1 MAPKA
6 SDEVE
11 NRFFGY
17 FLTARPKYEVR
28 MVKTVKFGGS
38 SLASAEQFR
47 KVKAII
53 ERDAARRY
61 VVVSAPG
68 KRFSGDEKITDLLY
82 RCQALAVSGRPFD
95 ADFSKIADRFTGIRD
110 GLGLDLCI
118 EAEIDEIRSR
128 IEAGTSPD
136 YAASRGEYLNGKLL
150 AAYLGV
156 PFLDATEFVRFRDDG
171 TFDDDATQRRS
182 EVLKTYDR
190 VVIPGFYG
198 RRRDGSIRT
207 FSRGGSDITGAI
219 VARGTES
226 DVYENWTDVSGFL
239 MTDPR
244 IVPEA
249 QTIETVT
256 YSELRELS
264 YMGAS
269 VLHEDSIFPVRR
281 ARIPIHVLNTNDPEA
296 KGTMIVPDS
305 MAGDKEHAR
314 PLTGIA
320 GRRGYTVITL
330 TKDNLHNELGFAYRL
345 MGILAR
351 NGISAERMPSG
362 IDTIS
367 LVIDDKRLSGKMDQL
382 YHDIMIE
389 CSPDTVEIASCIA
402 LIASVGIGMVRNPGV
417 AAKLF
422 TALSEAEVNARLIDQ
437 DSNEM
442 NIIVGVEQRD
452 FERAIRA
459 VYEAF
464 A

>member
-1 MAPKA
+1 
-6 SDEVE
+6 
-11 NRFFGY
+11 
-17 FLTARPKYEVR
+17 

-38 SLASAEQFR
+38 SLASAEQFK

-53 ERDAARRY
+53 EHDAARRY

-68 KRFSGDEKITDLLY
+68 KRFQGDDKITDLLY
-82 RCQALAVSGRPFD
+82 RCQALRALGAPFD
-95 ADFSKIADRFTGIRD
+95 AEYKKIAERFIGIRD

-118 EAEIDEIRSR
+118 EAELDEIRSR
-128 IEAGTSPD
+128 IEAGTTPD
-136 YAASRGEYLNGKLL
+136 YAASRGEYLNAKLMS
-150 AAYLGV
+150 AYLGFD
-156 PFLDATEFVRFRDDG
+156 FLDAAEFIRFRDDG
-171 TFDDDATQRRS
+171 TFDDDATSLRVNALAAHERS
-182 EVLKTYDR
+182 
-190 VVIPGFYG
+190 VIPGFYG
-198 RRRDGSIRT
+198 RQRSGAVRT

-219 VARGTES
+219 VAKLTSS

-244 IVPEA
+244 IVPDA
-249 QTIETVT
+249 KVIETVT

-264 YMGAS
+264 YMGAT
-269 VLHEDSIFPVRR
+269 VLHEDSIFPVRK
-281 ARIPIHVLNTNDPEA
+281 ARIPIHVLNTNEPEA
-296 KGTMIVPDS
+296 GGTMIVPDS
-305 MAGDKEHAR
+305 MATDKEHAR

-367 LVIDDKRLSGKMDQL
+367 LVIDDKRLTGRMDQL
-382 YHDIMIE
+382 YHDIMVE

-422 TALSEAEVNARLIDQ
+422 SALSDAEVNARLIDQ

-452 FERAIRA
+452 FERAVEAIYR
-459 VYEAF
+459 AF

>member
-1 MAPKA
+1 M
-6 SDEVE
+6 
-11 NRFFGY
+11 
-17 FLTARPKYEVR
+17 L
-28 MVKTVKFGGS
+28 KTVKFGGS
-38 SLASAEQFR
+38 SLASAEQFQ

-68 KRFSGDEKITDLLY
+68 KRFKGDDKITDLLY
-82 RCQALAVSGRPFD
+82 RCQSLCAKGLPFD
-95 ADFSKIADRFTGIRD
+95 AEYRKIAERFIGIRD
-110 GLGLDLCI
+110 GLGLNLCI
-118 EAEIDEIRSR
+118 EAELDEIRSR
-128 IEAGTSPD
+128 IEAGTTPD
-136 YAASRGEYLNGKLL
+136 FAASRGEYLNAKLL
-150 AAYLGV
+150 SAYLGF
-156 PFLDATEFVRFRDDG
+156 PFLDAAEFIRFRDDG
-171 TFDDDATQRRS
+171 TFDDDATAVRANALTAHERA
-182 EVLKTYDR
+182 
-190 VVIPGFYG
+190 VIPGFYG
-198 RRRDGSIRT
+198 RLRSGAIHT

-219 VARGTES
+219 AAKLSES

-244 IVPEA
+244 IVPGA
-249 QTIETVT
+249 KVIETVT

-264 YMGAS
+264 YMGAT
-269 VLHEDSIFPVRR
+269 VLHEDSIFPVRK

-305 MAGDKEHAR
+305 MTTDKEHTR
-314 PLTGIA
+314 PITGIA

-330 TKDNLHNELGFAYRL
+330 TKDNLHNDLGFSYRL

-367 LVIDDKRLSGKMDQL
+367 LVIDDKRLVGKMDQL
-382 YHDIMIE
+382 YHDIMTE
-389 CSPDTVEIASCIA
+389 CAPDTVEIASCIA

-422 TALSEAEVNARLIDQ
+422 SALAKAEVNARLIDQ

-452 FERAIRA
+452 FERAVEAIYR
-459 VYEAF
+459 AF

>member
-1 MAPKA
+1 M
-6 SDEVE
+6 
-11 NRFFGY
+11 
-17 FLTARPKYEVR
+17 L
-28 MVKTVKFGGS
+28 KTVKFGGS
-38 SLASAEQFR
+38 SLASAEQFQ

-68 KRFSGDEKITDLLY
+68 KRFKGDDKITDLLY
-82 RCQALAVSGRPFD
+82 RCQSLCAKGLPFD
-95 ADFSKIADRFTGIRD
+95 AEYRKIAERFIGIRD
-110 GLGLDLCI
+110 GLGLNLCI
-118 EAEIDEIRSR
+118 EAELDEIRSR
-128 IEAGTSPD
+128 IEAGTTPD
-136 YAASRGEYLNGKLL
+136 FAASRGEYLNAKLL
-150 AAYLGV
+150 SAYLGF
-156 PFLDATEFVRFRDDG
+156 PFLDAAEFIRFRDDG
-171 TFDDDATQRRS
+171 TFDDDATAVRANALTAHERA
-182 EVLKTYDR
+182 
-190 VVIPGFYG
+190 VIPGFYG
-198 RRRDGSIRT
+198 RLRSGAIHT

-219 VARGTES
+219 AAKLSES

-244 IVPEA
+244 IVPGA
-249 QTIETVT
+249 KVIETVT

-264 YMGAS
+264 YMGAT
-269 VLHEDSIFPVRR
+269 VLHEDSIFPVRK

-305 MAGDKEHAR
+305 MTTDKEHTR
-314 PLTGIA
+314 PITGIA

-330 TKDNLHNELGFAYRL
+330 TKDNLHNDLGFSYRL

-367 LVIDDKRLSGKMDQL
+367 LVIDDKRLVGKMDQL
-382 YHDIMIE
+382 YHDIMTE
-389 CSPDTVEIASCIA
+389 CAPDTVEIASCIA

-422 TALSEAEVNARLIDQ
+422 SALAKAEVNARLIDQ

-452 FERAIRA
+452 FERA
-459 VYEAF
+459 VEAIYKAF
-464 A
+464 S

>member
-1 MAPKA
+1 
-6 SDEVE
+6 
-11 NRFFGY
+11 
-17 FLTARPKYEVR
+17 

-47 KVKAII
+47 KVKTII

-68 KRFSGDEKITDLLY
+68 KRFPGDDKITDLLY
-82 RCQALAVSGRPFD
+82 RCQALRAQGLSFD
-95 ADFSKIADRFTGIRD
+95 AAFQKIAERFIGIRD
-110 GLGLDLCI
+110 GLGLNLCI
-118 EAEIDEIRSR
+118 EAELDEIRSR
-128 IEAGTSPD
+128 IEAGTTPD
-136 YAASRGEYLNGKLL
+136 FAASRGEYLNAKLL
-150 AAYLGV
+150 SAYLGF
-156 PFLDATEFVRFRDDG
+156 PFLDAGEFIRFRDDG
-171 TFDDDATQRRS
+171 TFDDDATTVRAGILTAHERA
-182 EVLKTYDR
+182 
-190 VVIPGFYG
+190 VIPGFYG
-198 RRRDGSIRT
+198 RQRSGAIHT

-219 VARGTES
+219 TARLSES

-244 IVPEA
+244 IVPDA
-249 QTIETVT
+249 KVIETVT

-269 VLHEDSIFPVRR
+269 VLHEDSIFPVRK

-296 KGTMIVPDS
+296 SGTMIVPDS
-305 MAGDKEHAR
+305 MATDKEHAR
-314 PLTGIA
+314 PITGIA

-330 TKDNLHNELGFAYRL
+330 TKDNLHNDLGFSYRL

-367 LVIDDKRLSGKMDQL
+367 LVIDDKRLFGKMDQL
-382 YHDIMIE
+382 YHDVMVE

-422 TALSEAEVNARLIDQ
+422 SALSEAEVNARLIDQ

-452 FERAIRA
+452 FERAVEAIYRA
-459 VYEAF
+459 F
-464 A
+464 S

>member
-1 MAPKA
+1 MK
-6 SDEVE
+6 
-11 NRFFGY
+11 
-17 FLTARPKYEVR
+17 
-28 MVKTVKFGGS
+28 KTVKFGGS
-38 SLASAEQFR
+38 SLASAEQFQ
-47 KVKAII
+47 KVKSII
-53 ERDAARRY
+53 ECDGARRY

-68 KRFSGDEKITDLLY
+68 KRFAGDDKITDLLY
-82 RCQALAVSGRPFD
+82 RCQALAASGKPFQNE
-95 ADFSKIADRFTGIRD
+95 FQKIADRFIGIRD
-110 GLGLDLCI
+110 GLDLKLPI
-118 EAEIDEIRSR
+118 EAELFEIRSL
-128 IEAGTSPD
+128 IAGGTTAD
-136 YAASRGEYLNGKLL
+136 FAASRGEYLNARLL
-150 AAYLGV
+150 AAYLGFD
-156 PFLDATEFVRFRDDG
+156 FLDAAEFIRFRDDG
-171 TFDDDATQRRS
+171 TFDDELTQQRS
-182 EVLKTYDR
+182 RMLETR
-190 VVIPGFYG
+190 GPCVIPGFYG

-219 VARGTES
+219 VARGSKS

-244 IVPEA
+244 IVPDA
-249 QTIETVT
+249 KTIETVT

-264 YMGAS
+264 YMGAT

-281 ARIPIHVLNTNDPEA
+281 ARIPIHVLNTNDPNA

-305 MAGDKEHAR
+305 MATDRERQR

-330 TKDNLHNELGFAYRL
+330 TKDNLHKEPGFSYRL
-345 MGILAR
+345 LGILAR
-351 NGISAERMPSG
+351 NGIAAERMPSG
-362 IDTIS
+362 IDTVS

-382 YHDIMIE
+382 YHDIMVE

-402 LIASVGIGMVRNPGV
+402 LIASVGIGMVRNKDV

-422 TALSEAEVNARLIDQ
+422 TALSNADVNARLIDQ

-452 FERAIRA
+452 FERAVSAI
-459 VYEAF
+459 YHAF

>member
-1 MAPKA
+1 
-6 SDEVE
+6 
-11 NRFFGY
+11 
-17 FLTARPKYEVR
+17 

-38 SLASAEQFR
+38 SLASAEQFQ

-53 ERDAARRY
+53 ECDAARRY

-68 KRFSGDEKITDLLY
+68 KRFRDDDKITDLLY
-82 RCQALAVSGRPFD
+82 RCHALAASGAPFD
-95 ADFSKIADRFTGIRD
+95 AEFQKIAARFTGIRD
-110 GLGLDLCI
+110 GLGLDCCI
-118 EAEIDEIRSR
+118 EAELDEIRSR
-128 IEAGTSPD
+128 IEAGTSAD

-171 TFDDDATQRRS
+171 TFDDEATQHYAEAIRRFS
-182 EVLKTYDR
+182 R

-198 RRRDGSIRT
+198 RRRDGTIRT

-226 DVYENWTDVSGFL
+226 DLYENWTDVSGFL

-249 QTIETVT
+249 KTIETVT

-264 YMGAS
+264 YMGAT

-281 ARIPIHVLNTNDPEA
+281 ARIPIHVLNTNDPDSP
-296 KGTMIVPDS
+296 GTMIVPDS
-305 MAGDKEHAR
+305 MASDKEHAR

-330 TKDNLHNELGFAYRL
+330 TKDNLHNDLGFAYRVL
-345 MGILAR
+345 GILAR
-351 NGISAERMPSG
+351 NGIAAERTPSG

-382 YHDIMIE
+382 YHDLMVE
-389 CSPDTVEIASCIA
+389 CAPDTVEIASCIA
-402 LIASVGIGMVRNPGV
+402 LIASVGIGMVRNPFV

-422 TALSEAEVNARLIDQ
+422 AALAEADVNARLIDQ

-442 NIIVGVEQRD
+442 NIIIGVEQRD
-452 FERAIRA
+452 FERAIKA
-459 VYEAF
+459 VYQAF

>member
-1 MAPKA
+1 
-6 SDEVE
+6 
-11 NRFFGY
+11 
-17 FLTARPKYEVR
+17 

-47 KVKAII
+47 KVKTII

-68 KRFSGDEKITDLLY
+68 KRFPGDDKITDLLY
-82 RCQALAVSGRPFD
+82 RCQALRAQGLSFD
-95 ADFSKIADRFTGIRD
+95 AAFQKIAERFIGIRD
-110 GLGLDLCI
+110 GLGLNLCI
-118 EAEIDEIRSR
+118 EAELDEIRSR
-128 IEAGTSPD
+128 IEAGTTPD
-136 YAASRGEYLNGKLL
+136 FAASRGEYLNAKLL
-150 AAYLGV
+150 SAYLGF
-156 PFLDATEFVRFRDDG
+156 PFLDAGEFIRFRDDG
-171 TFDDDATQRRS
+171 TFDDDATTVRAGILTAHERA
-182 EVLKTYDR
+182 
-190 VVIPGFYG
+190 VIPGFYG
-198 RRRDGSIRT
+198 RQRSGAIHT

-219 VARGTES
+219 TARLSES

-244 IVPEA
+244 IVPDA
-249 QTIETVT
+249 KVIETVT

-269 VLHEDSIFPVRR
+269 VLHEDSIFPVRK

-296 KGTMIVPDS
+296 SGTMIVPDS
-305 MAGDKEHAR
+305 MATDKEHAR
-314 PLTGIA
+314 PITGIA

-330 TKDNLHNELGFAYRL
+330 TKDNLHNDLGFSYRL

-367 LVIDDKRLSGKMDQL
+367 LVIDDKRLTGRMDQH
-382 YHDIMIE
+382 YHDNIIE

-422 TALSEAEVNARLIDQ
+422 SALSEAEVNARLIDQ

-452 FERAIRA
+452 FERAVEAIYR
-459 VYEAF
+459 AF

>member
-1 MAPKA
+1 M
-6 SDEVE
+6 
-11 NRFFGY
+11 
-17 FLTARPKYEVR
+17 L
-28 MVKTVKFGGS
+28 KTVKFGGS
-38 SLASAEQFR
+38 SLASAEQFK
-47 KVKAII
+47 KVKAILD
-53 ERDAARRY
+53 RDADRRY

-68 KRFSGDEKITDLLY
+68 KRFGGDDKVTDLLY
-82 RCQALAVSGRPFD
+82 RCQALRAKGMPFD
-95 ADFSKIADRFTGIRD
+95 ADFSKIAERCIGIRD

-118 EAEIDEIRSR
+118 EAELDEIRSR
-128 IEAGTSPD
+128 IEAGTTPD
-136 YAASRGEYLNGKLL
+136 FAASRGEYLNGKLL
-150 AAYLGV
+150 AAYLGFD
-156 PFLDATEFVRFRDDG
+156 FLDATEFIRFRDDG
-171 TFDDDATQRRS
+171 TFDDDATSLRASALLSHGRA
-182 EVLKTYDR
+182 
-190 VVIPGFYG
+190 VIPGFYG
-198 RRRDGSIRT
+198 RLRSGAIRT

-219 VARGTES
+219 VAKLTES

-244 IVPEA
+244 IVPDA
-249 QTIETVT
+249 KVIETVT

-264 YMGAS
+264 YMGAT

-305 MAGDKEHAR
+305 MAGDKEHMR
-314 PLTGIA
+314 PITGIA
-320 GRRGYTVITL
+320 GRRGYTVVTL
-330 TKDNLHNELGFAYRL
+330 TKDNLHNDLGFSYRL

-367 LVIDDKRLSGKMDQL
+367 LVIDDKRLTGKMDQL

-422 TALSEAEVNARLIDQ
+422 SALSEAEVNARLIDQ
-437 DSNEM
+437 DSSEM

-452 FERAIRA
+452 FERAVEAIYR
-459 VYEAF
+459 AF

>member
-1 MAPKA
+1 
-6 SDEVE
+6 
-11 NRFFGY
+11 
-17 FLTARPKYEVR
+17 

-38 SLASAEQFR
+38 SLASAEQFQ

-53 ERDAARRY
+53 ERDADRRY

-68 KRFSGDEKITDLLY
+68 KRFRDDSKITDLLY
-82 RCQALAVSGRPFD
+82 RCQALAAKGEPFD
-95 ADFSKIADRFTGIRD
+95 AAFAEICDRFIGIRD
-110 GLGLDLCI
+110 GLGLDVCI
-118 EAEIDEIRSR
+118 EAELDEIRSR
-128 IEAGTSPD
+128 IEAGASP
-136 YAASRGEYLNGKLL
+136 AFVASRGEYLNGKLL
-150 AAYLGV
+150 AAYLDV
-156 PFLDATEFVRFRDDG
+156 PFLDAAEFVRFRDDG

-182 EVLKTYDR
+182 ECIKAFDR

-198 RRRDGSIRT
+198 RTRFGAIRT

-219 VARGTES
+219 VARGTGS
-226 DVYENWTDVSGFL
+226 DVYENWTDVSGVL
-239 MTDPR
+239 MADPR
-244 IVPEA
+244 IVENP
-249 QTIETVT
+249 QGINYIT
-256 YSELRELS
+256 YHELRELS
-264 YMGAS
+264 YMGFS

-281 ARIPIHVLNTNDPEA
+281 ARIPIHVLNTNDPDA

-305 MAGDKEHAR
+305 MASDKEHAR

-330 TKDNLHNELGFAYRL
+330 TKDNLHNDLGFAYRL

-367 LVIDDKRLSGKMDQL
+367 LVIDDKRLAGRMDQL
-382 YHDIMIE
+382 YHDIMVE

-402 LIASVGIGMVRNPGV
+402 LIASVGIGMVRNPLV
-417 AAKLF
+417 AARLF
-422 TALSEAEVNARLIDQ
+422 AALSDADVNARLIDQ

-442 NIIVGVEQRD
+442 NIIIGVEQRD
-452 FERAIRA
+452 FERAITAIYR
-459 VYEAF
+459 AF

>member
-1 MAPKA
+1 M
-6 SDEVE
+6 
-11 NRFFGY
+11 
-17 FLTARPKYEVR
+17 L
-28 MVKTVKFGGS
+28 KTVKFGGS
-38 SLASAEQFR
+38 SLASAEQFQ
-47 KVKAII
+47 KVKAIV

-68 KRFSGDEKITDLLY
+68 KRFPGDDKITDLLY
-82 RCQALAVSGRPFD
+82 RCQALRALDAPFD
-95 ADFSKIADRFTGIRD
+95 AEFRKIAERFIGIRD
-110 GLGLDLCI
+110 ALHLDVCI
-118 EAEIDEIRSR
+118 EAELDEIRSR
-128 IEAGTSPD
+128 IEAGTTPD

-150 AAYLGV
+150 SAYLGFD
-156 PFLDATEFVRFRDDG
+156 FLDAAEFIRFRDDG
-171 TFDDDATQRRS
+171 AFDDDATSLRQGALLLHERA
-182 EVLKTYDR
+182 
-190 VVIPGFYG
+190 VIPGFYG
-198 RRRDGSIRT
+198 RTRAGAIRT

-219 VARGTES
+219 TARLSNS

-244 IVPEA
+244 IVPDA
-249 QTIETVT
+249 KVIETVT

-264 YMGAS
+264 YMGAT
-269 VLHEDSIFPVRR
+269 VLHEDSIFPVRK
-281 ARIPIHVLNTNDPEA
+281 ARIPIHVLNTNEPEA

-305 MAGDKEHAR
+305 MATDKEHAR

-330 TKDNLHNELGFAYRL
+330 TKDNLHNDLGFSYRL

-362 IDTIS
+362 IDTVS
-367 LVIDDKRLSGKMDQL
+367 LVIDDKRLTGKMDQL

-402 LIASVGIGMVRNPGV
+402 LIASVGIGMVRNPAV

-422 TALSEAEVNARLIDQ
+422 SALSDAEVNARLIDQ

-442 NIIVGVEQRD
+442 NIIIGVEQRD
-452 FERAIRA
+452 FERAVEAIYR
-459 VYEAF
+459 AF

>member
-1 MAPKA
+1 
-6 SDEVE
+6 
-11 NRFFGY
+11 
-17 FLTARPKYEVR
+17 

-47 KVKAII
+47 KVKAILS
-53 ERDAARRY
+53 RDADRRY

-68 KRFSGDEKITDLLY
+68 KRFPGDDKITDLLY
-82 RCQALAVSGRPFD
+82 RCQALRASGQPFD
-95 ADFSKIADRFTGIRD
+95 AEFQKIADRFTGIRD
-110 GLGLDLCI
+110 GLGLDVCI
-118 EAEIDEIRSR
+118 EAELSEIRSR
-128 IEAGTSPD
+128 IEAGTTPD
-136 YAASRGEYLNGKLL
+136 FAASRGEYLNAKLL
-150 AAYLGV
+150 SAYLGFD
-156 PFLDATEFVRFRDDG
+156 FLDAVEFVRFRDDG
-171 TFDDDATQRRS
+171 TFDDDATTVRANALTAHARA
-182 EVLKTYDR
+182 
-190 VVIPGFYG
+190 VIPGFYG
-198 RRRDGSIRT
+198 RTRTGAIRT

-219 VARGTES
+219 VAKLSES

-244 IVPEA
+244 IVPDA
-249 QTIETVT
+249 KVIETVT

-269 VLHEDSIFPVRR
+269 VLHEDSIFPVRK
-281 ARIPIHVLNTNDPEA
+281 ARIPIHVLNTNEPDA

-305 MAGDKEHAR
+305 MATDKEHAR
-314 PLTGIA
+314 PITGIA
-320 GRRGYTVITL
+320 GRRGYTVVTL
-330 TKDNLHNELGFAYRL
+330 TKDNLHNDLGFSYRL

-367 LVIDDKRLSGKMDQL
+367 LVIDDKRLTGKMDQL

-389 CSPDTVEIASCIA
+389 CAPDTVEIASCIA
-402 LIASVGIGMVRNPGV
+402 LIASVGIGMVRNHGV

-422 TALSEAEVNARLIDQ
+422 TALSDAEVNARLIDQ

-452 FERAIRA
+452 FERAVEAIYR
-459 VYEAF
+459 AF

>member
-1 MAPKA
+1 M
-6 SDEVE
+6 
-11 NRFFGY
+11 
-17 FLTARPKYEVR
+17 L
-28 MVKTVKFGGS
+28 KTVKFGGS

-68 KRFSGDEKITDLLY
+68 KRFPGDDKITDLLY
-82 RCQALAVSGRPFD
+82 RCQALRAQNAPFD
-95 ADFSKIADRFTGIRD
+95 TEFQRISDRFVSIRD
-110 GLGLDLCI
+110 ELGLNVCI
-118 EAEIDEIRSR
+118 EAELFEIRSR
-128 IEAGTSPD
+128 IEAGTTPD
-136 YAASRGEYLNGKLL
+136 YAASRGEYLNAKLL
-150 AAYLGV
+150 SAYLGFD
-156 PFLDATEFVRFRDDG
+156 FLDAVEFIRFRDDG
-171 TFDDDATQRRS
+171 TFDDDATVMRQNALLSHERA
-182 EVLKTYDR
+182 
-190 VVIPGFYG
+190 VIPGFYG
-198 RRRDGSIRT
+198 RLRSGAIHT

-219 VARGTES
+219 AAKLSNS

-244 IVPEA
+244 IVPDA
-249 QTIETVT
+249 KVIETVT

-264 YMGAS
+264 YMGAT
-269 VLHEDSIFPVRR
+269 VLHEDSIFPVRK
-281 ARIPIHVLNTNDPEA
+281 ARIPIHVLNTNDPDA

-305 MAGDKEHAR
+305 MATDKEHAR

-330 TKDNLHNELGFAYRL
+330 TKDNLHNDLGYAYRL

-367 LVIDDKRLSGKMDQL
+367 LVVDDKRLTGKMDQL
-382 YHDIMIE
+382 YHDIMTE
-389 CSPDTVEIASCIA
+389 CAPDTVEIASCIA

-422 TALSEAEVNARLIDQ
+422 EALARAEVNARLIDQ

-442 NIIVGVEQRD
+442 NIIIGVEQRD
-452 FERAIRA
+452 FERAVEAIYR
-459 VYEAF
+459 AF

>member
-1 MAPKA
+1 
-6 SDEVE
+6 
-11 NRFFGY
+11 
-17 FLTARPKYEVR
+17 

-38 SLASAEQFR
+38 SLASAEQFK

-68 KRFSGDEKITDLLY
+68 KRFPGDDKITDLLY
-82 RCQALAVSGRPFD
+82 RCQALRALGAPFD
-95 ADFSKIADRFTGIRD
+95 AEYKKIAERFIGIRD
-110 GLGLDLCI
+110 GLGLNLCI
-118 EAEIDEIRSR
+118 EAELDEIRSR
-128 IEAGTSPD
+128 IEAGTTPD
-136 YAASRGEYLNGKLL
+136 YAASRGEYLNAKLMS
-150 AAYLGV
+150 AYLGFD
-156 PFLDATEFVRFRDDG
+156 FLDAAEFIRFRDDG
-171 TFDDDATQRRS
+171 TFDDDATS
-182 EVLKTYDR
+182 LR
-190 VVIPGFYG
+190 VNALAAHERAVIPGFYG
-198 RRRDGSIRT
+198 RQRNGAVRT

-219 VARGTES
+219 VAKLTSS

-244 IVPEA
+244 IVPDA
-249 QTIETVT
+249 KVIETVT

-264 YMGAS
+264 YMGAT
-269 VLHEDSIFPVRR
+269 VLHEDSIFPVRK
-281 ARIPIHVLNTNDPEA
+281 ARIPIHVLNTNEPEA
-296 KGTMIVPDS
+296 RGTMIVPDS
-305 MAGDKEHAR
+305 MATDKEHAR

-367 LVIDDKRLSGKMDQL
+367 LVIDDKRLIGRMDQL
-382 YHDIMIE
+382 YHDIMVE

-422 TALSEAEVNARLIDQ
+422 SALSDAEVNARLIDQ

-452 FERAIRA
+452 FERAVEAIYR
-459 VYEAF
+459 AF

>member
-1 MAPKA
+1 MP
-6 SDEVE
+6 
-11 NRFFGY
+11 
-17 FLTARPKYEVR
+17 
-28 MVKTVKFGGS
+28 KTVKFGGS
-38 SLASAEQFR
+38 SLASAEQFQ

-68 KRFSGDEKITDLLY
+68 KRFPGDDKITDLLY
-82 RCQALAVSGRPFD
+82 RCQALRQEGQPFD
-95 ADFSKIADRFTGIRD
+95 AEFQKITDRFIGIRD
-110 GLGLDLCI
+110 GLRLDVCI
-118 EAEIDEIRSR
+118 EAELFEIRSR
-128 IEAGTSPD
+128 IEAGASPD

-150 AAYLGV
+150 AAYLGYD
-156 PFLDATEFVRFRDDG
+156 FSDAAEFVRFRDDG
-171 TFDDDATQRRS
+171 TFDDDATTVRAG
-182 EVLKTYDR
+182 VLTAHER
-190 VVIPGFYG
+190 TVIPGFYG
-198 RRRDGSIRT
+198 RTRSGAIRT

-219 VARGTES
+219 VARLTES

-244 IVPEA
+244 IVPDA
-249 QTIETVT
+249 KVIETVT

-264 YMGAS
+264 YMGAT
-269 VLHEDSIFPVRR
+269 VLHEDSIFPVRK
-281 ARIPIHVLNTNDPEA
+281 ARIPIHVLNTNEPDA

-305 MAGDKEHAR
+305 MATDKEHMR
-314 PLTGIA
+314 PITGIA

-330 TKDNLHNELGFAYRL
+330 TKDNLHNDLGFSYRL

-367 LVIDDKRLSGKMDQL
+367 LVIDDKRLSGRMDQL

-389 CSPDTVEIASCIA
+389 CAPDTVEIASCIA

-422 TALSEAEVNARLIDQ
+422 SALSAAEVNARLIDQ

-452 FERAIRA
+452 FERAVEAIYR
-459 VYEAF
+459 AF

>member
-1 MAPKA
+1 
-6 SDEVE
+6 
-11 NRFFGY
+11 
-17 FLTARPKYEVR
+17 

-47 KVKAII
+47 KVKTII

-68 KRFSGDEKITDLLY
+68 KRFPGDDKITDLLY
-82 RCQALAVSGRPFD
+82 RCQALRAQGLSFD
-95 ADFSKIADRFTGIRD
+95 AAFQKIAERFIGIRD
-110 GLGLDLCI
+110 GLGLNLCI
-118 EAEIDEIRSR
+118 EAELDEIRSR
-128 IEAGTSPD
+128 IEAGTTPD
-136 YAASRGEYLNGKLL
+136 FAASRGEYLNAKLL
-150 AAYLGV
+150 SAYLGF
-156 PFLDATEFVRFRDDG
+156 PFLDAGEFIRFRDDG
-171 TFDDDATQRRS
+171 TFDDDATTVRAGILTAHERA
-182 EVLKTYDR
+182 
-190 VVIPGFYG
+190 VIPGFYG
-198 RRRDGSIRT
+198 RQRSGAIHT

-219 VARGTES
+219 TARLSES

-244 IVPEA
+244 IVPDA
-249 QTIETVT
+249 KVIETVT

-269 VLHEDSIFPVRR
+269 VLHEDSIFPVRK

-296 KGTMIVPDS
+296 SGTMIVPDS
-305 MAGDKEHAR
+305 MATDKEHAR
-314 PLTGIA
+314 PITGIA

-330 TKDNLHNELGFAYRL
+330 TKDNLHNDLGFSYRL

-367 LVIDDKRLSGKMDQL
+367 LVIDDKRLIGRMDQL

-422 TALSEAEVNARLIDQ
+422 SALSEAEVNARLIDQ

-452 FERAIRA
+452 FERAVQAIYR
-459 VYEAF
+459 AF

>member
-1 MAPKA
+1 
-6 SDEVE
+6 
-11 NRFFGY
+11 
-17 FLTARPKYEVR
+17 

-38 SLASAEQFR
+38 SLASAEQFQ

-53 ERDAARRY
+53 ERDADRRY

-68 KRFSGDEKITDLLY
+68 KRFRDDSKITDLLY
-82 RCQALAVSGRPFD
+82 RCQALAAKGEPFD
-95 ADFSKIADRFTGIRD
+95 AAFAEICDRFIGIRD
-110 GLGLDLCI
+110 GLGLDVC
-118 EAEIDEIRSR
+118 
-128 IEAGTSPD
+128 IEAGTSPAF
-136 YAASRGEYLNGKLL
+136 AASRGEYLNGKLL
-150 AAYLGV
+150 AAYLDV
-156 PFLDATEFVRFRDDG
+156 PFLDAAEFVRFRDDG

-182 EVLKTYDR
+182 ECIKAFDR

-198 RRRDGSIRT
+198 RTRFGAIRT

-219 VARGTES
+219 VARGTGS

-249 QTIETVT
+249 RTIETVT

-281 ARIPIHVLNTNDPEA
+281 ARIPIHVLNTNDPDA

-305 MAGDKEHAR
+305 MASDKEHAR

-330 TKDNLHNELGFAYRL
+330 TKDNLHNDLGFAYRL

-367 LVIDDKRLSGKMDQL
+367 LVIDDKRLAGRMDQL
-382 YHDIMIE
+382 YHDIMVE

-402 LIASVGIGMVRNPGV
+402 LIASVGIGMVRNPLV
-417 AAKLF
+417 AARLF
-422 TALSEAEVNARLIDQ
+422 AALSDAEVNARLIDQ

-452 FERAIRA
+452 FERAITAIYR
-459 VYEAF
+459 AF

>member
-1 MAPKA
+1 
-6 SDEVE
+6 
-11 NRFFGY
+11 
-17 FLTARPKYEVR
+17 

-38 SLASAEQFR
+38 FR
-47 KVKAII
+47 
-53 ERDAARRY
+53 DD
-61 VVVSAPG
+61 S
-68 KRFSGDEKITDLLY
+68 KITDLLY
-82 RCQALAVSGRPFD
+82 RCQALAAKGEPFD
-95 ADFSKIADRFTGIRD
+95 AAFAEIRDRFIGIRD
-110 GLGLDLCI
+110 GLGLNVCI
-118 EAEIDEIRSR
+118 EAELDEIRSR
-128 IEAGTSPD
+128 IEAGASPAF
-136 YAASRGEYLNGKLL
+136 AASRGEYLNGKLL
-150 AAYLGV
+150 AAYLDV
-156 PFLDATEFVRFRDDG
+156 PFLDAAEFVRFRDDG

-182 EVLKTYDR
+182 ECIKAFDR

-198 RRRDGSIRT
+198 RTRFGAIRT

-219 VARGTES
+219 VARGTGS

-249 QTIETVT
+249 RTIETVT

-281 ARIPIHVLNTNDPEA
+281 ARIPIHVLNTNDPDA

-305 MAGDKEHAR
+305 MASDKEHAR

-330 TKDNLHNELGFAYRL
+330 TKDNLHNDLGFAYRL

-367 LVIDDKRLSGKMDQL
+367 LVIDDKRLAGRMDQL
-382 YHDIMIE
+382 YHDIMVE

-417 AAKLF
+417 AARLF
-422 TALSEAEVNARLIDQ
+422 AALSDAEVNARLIDQ
-437 DSNEM
+437 DSNE
-442 NIIVGVEQRD
+442 
-452 FERAIRA
+452 RAITAIYR
-459 VYEAF
+459 AF

>member
-1 MAPKA
+1 
-6 SDEVE
+6 
-11 NRFFGY
+11 
-17 FLTARPKYEVR
+17 

-38 SLASAEQFR
+38 SLASAEQFK

-53 ERDAARRY
+53 ERDADRRY

-68 KRFSGDEKITDLLY
+68 KRFPGDDKITDLLY
-82 RCQALAVSGRPFD
+82 RCQALRAQGLSFD
-95 ADFSKIADRFTGIRD
+95 AAYKAIAERFIGIRD
-110 GLGLDLCI
+110 GLRLDLCI
-118 EAEIDEIRSR
+118 EAELDEIRSR
-128 IEAGTSPD
+128 IEAGTTPD
-136 YAASRGEYLNGKLL
+136 FAASRGEYLNAKLL
-150 AAYLGV
+150 SACLGFD
-156 PFLDATEFVRFRDDG
+156 FLDATELIRFRDDG
-171 TFDDDATQRRS
+171 TFDDDATSLRAG
-182 EVLKTYDR
+182 VLTAHEKA
-190 VVIPGFYG
+190 VIPGFYG
-198 RRRDGSIRT
+198 RMRNGMIRT

-219 VARGTES
+219 VAKCSES

-244 IVPEA
+244 IVPDA
-249 QTIETVT
+249 KVIETVT

-264 YMGAS
+264 YMGAT
-269 VLHEDSIFPVRR
+269 VLHEDSIFPVRK
-281 ARIPIHVLNTNDPEA
+281 ARIPIHVLNTNEPEA

-305 MAGDKEHAR
+305 MATDKEHAR
-314 PLTGIA
+314 PITGIA

-330 TKDNLHNELGFAYRL
+330 TKDNLHNDLGFTYRL

-362 IDTIS
+362 IDTVS
-367 LVIDDKRLSGKMDQL
+367 LVIDDKRLVGRMDQL

-389 CSPDTVEIASCIA
+389 CAPDTVEIASCIA

-422 TALSEAEVNARLIDQ
+422 TALSAAEVNARLIDQ

-452 FERAIRA
+452 FERAVEAIYR
-459 VYEAF
+459 AF

>member
-1 MAPKA
+1 M
-6 SDEVE
+6 
-11 NRFFGY
+11 
-17 FLTARPKYEVR
+17 L
-28 MVKTVKFGGS
+28 KTVKFGGS

-68 KRFSGDEKITDLLY
+68 KRFPGDDKITDLLY
-82 RCQALAVSGRPFD
+82 RCQALRAQNAPFD
-95 ADFSKIADRFTGIRD
+95 TEFQRISDRFVSIRD
-110 GLGLDLCI
+110 ELGLNVCI
-118 EAEIDEIRSR
+118 EAELFEIRSR
-128 IEAGTSPD
+128 IEAGTTPD
-136 YAASRGEYLNGKLL
+136 YAASRGEYLNAKLL
-150 AAYLGV
+150 SAYLGFD
-156 PFLDATEFVRFRDDG
+156 FLDAVEFIRFRDDG
-171 TFDDDATQRRS
+171 TFDDDATAMRQNALLSHERA
-182 EVLKTYDR
+182 
-190 VVIPGFYG
+190 VIPGFYG
-198 RRRDGSIRT
+198 RLRSGAIHT

-219 VARGTES
+219 AAKLSNS

-244 IVPEA
+244 IVPDA
-249 QTIETVT
+249 KVIETVT

-264 YMGAS
+264 YMGAT
-269 VLHEDSIFPVRR
+269 VLHEDSIFPVRK
-281 ARIPIHVLNTNDPEA
+281 ARIPIHVLNTNDPDA

-305 MAGDKEHAR
+305 MATDKEHAR

-330 TKDNLHNELGFAYRL
+330 TKDNLHNDLGYAYRL

-367 LVIDDKRLSGKMDQL
+367 LVVDDKRLTGKMDQL
-382 YHDIMIE
+382 YHDIMTE
-389 CSPDTVEIASCIA
+389 CAPDTVEIASCIA

-422 TALSEAEVNARLIDQ
+422 EALARAEVNARLIDQ

-442 NIIVGVEQRD
+442 NIIIGVEQRD
-452 FERAIRA
+452 FERAVEAIYR
-459 VYEAF
+459 AF

>member
-1 MAPKA
+1 
-6 SDEVE
+6 
-11 NRFFGY
+11 
-17 FLTARPKYEVR
+17 

-38 SLASAEQFR
+38 SLASAEQFQ

-53 ERDAARRY
+53 ERDSARRY

-68 KRFSGDEKITDLLY
+68 KRFPGDDKITDLLY
-82 RCQALAVSGRPFD
+82 RCQALAASGRSFD
-95 ADFSKIADRFTGIRD
+95 AEYAKIAERFCGIRD
-110 GLGLDLCI
+110 GLGLSYDI
-118 EAEIDEIRSR
+118 ESELDAIRLR
-128 IEAGTSPD
+128 IEAGASPD
-136 YAASRGEYLNGKLL
+136 EVASRGEYLNGKLL
-150 AAYLGV
+150 SVYLCI
-156 PFLDATEFVRFRDDG
+156 PFLDAAEFVRFRDDG
-171 TFDDDATQRRS
+171 TFDDNATMQRS
-182 EVLKTYDR
+182 ETVKAYER
-190 VVIPGFYG
+190 AVIPGFYG
-198 RRRDGSIRT
+198 RKRNGSVRT

-219 VARGTES
+219 VARGTQS

-249 QTIETVT
+249 KTIETVT

-281 ARIPIHVLNTNDPEA
+281 ARIPIHVRNTNDPDA
-296 KGTMIVPDS
+296 PGTMIVPDS
-305 MAGDKEHAR
+305 MATDKEQMR

-330 TKDNLHNELGFAYRL
+330 TKDNLHNELGFSYRL

-389 CSPDTVEIASCIA
+389 CAPDTVEIASCIA
-402 LIASVGIGMVRNPGV
+402 LIASVGIGMVRNPAV
-417 AAKLF
+417 AARLF
-422 TALSEAEVNARLIDQ
+422 TALNDADVNARLIDQ

-442 NIIVGVEQRD
+442 NIIIGVEQRD

-459 VYEAF
+459 VYHAF

>member
-1 MAPKA
+1 M
-6 SDEVE
+6 
-11 NRFFGY
+11 
-17 FLTARPKYEVR
+17 L
-28 MVKTVKFGGS
+28 KTVKFGGS
-38 SLASAEQFR
+38 SLASAEQFQ
-47 KVKAII
+47 KVKAIV

-68 KRFSGDEKITDLLY
+68 KRFPGDDKITDLLY
-82 RCQALAVSGRPFD
+82 RCQALRALDAPFD
-95 ADFSKIADRFTGIRD
+95 AEFSKIAERFIGIRD
-110 GLGLDLCI
+110 ALHLDVCI
-118 EAEIDEIRSR
+118 EAELDEIRSR
-128 IEAGTSPD
+128 IEAGTTPD

-150 AAYLGV
+150 SAYLGFD
-156 PFLDATEFVRFRDDG
+156 FLDAAEFIRFRDDG
-171 TFDDDATQRRS
+171 AFDDDATSLRQGALLLHERA
-182 EVLKTYDR
+182 
-190 VVIPGFYG
+190 VIPGFYG
-198 RRRDGSIRT
+198 RTRAGAIRT

-219 VARGTES
+219 TARLSNS

-244 IVPEA
+244 IVPDA
-249 QTIETVT
+249 KVIETVT

-264 YMGAS
+264 YMGAT
-269 VLHEDSIFPVRR
+269 VLHEDSIFPVRK
-281 ARIPIHVLNTNDPEA
+281 ARIPIHVLNTNEPEA
-296 KGTMIVPDS
+296 RGTMIVPDS
-305 MAGDKEHAR
+305 MATDKEHAR

-330 TKDNLHNELGFAYRL
+330 TKDNLHNDLGFSYRL

-362 IDTIS
+362 IDTVS
-367 LVIDDKRLSGKMDQL
+367 LVIDDKRLTGKMDQL

-402 LIASVGIGMVRNPGV
+402 LIASVGIGMVRNPAV

-422 TALSEAEVNARLIDQ
+422 SALSDAEVNARLIDQ

-442 NIIVGVEQRD
+442 NIIIGVEQRD
-452 FERAIRA
+452 FERAVEAIYR
-459 VYEAF
+459 AF

>member
-1 MAPKA
+1 MI
-6 SDEVE
+6 
-11 NRFFGY
+11 
-17 FLTARPKYEVR
+17 
-28 MVKTVKFGGS
+28 KTVKFGGS
-38 SLASAEQFR
+38 SLASAEQFK

-53 ERDAARRY
+53 ERDADRRY

-68 KRFSGDEKITDLLY
+68 KRFKGDDKITDLLY
-82 RCQALAVSGRPFD
+82 RCQALRQKGEPFD
-95 ADFSKIADRFTGIRD
+95 AEYKKIAERFVGIRN
-110 GLGLDLCI
+110 GLGLNLCI
-118 EAEIDEIRSR
+118 EAELDEIRSR
-128 IEAGTSPD
+128 IEAGTTPD
-136 YAASRGEYLNGKLL
+136 FAASRGEYLNAKLL
-150 AAYLGV
+150 SAYLGFD
-156 PFLDATEFVRFRDDG
+156 FLDATELIRFRDDG
-171 TFDDDATQRRS
+171 TFDDDATTVRANA
-182 EVLKTYDR
+182 LIAHDKA
-190 VVIPGFYG
+190 VIPGFYG
-198 RRRDGSIRT
+198 RLRSGAIHT

-219 VARGTES
+219 VAKLSES

-244 IVPEA
+244 IVPDA
-249 QTIETVT
+249 KVIETVT

-264 YMGAS
+264 YMGAT
-269 VLHEDSIFPVRR
+269 VLHEDSIFPVRK

-305 MAGDKEHAR
+305 MASDKEHLR

-330 TKDNLHNELGFAYRL
+330 TKDNLHNEPGFSYRL

-362 IDTIS
+362 IDTVS
-367 LVIDDKRLSGKMDQL
+367 LVIDDKRLTGKMDQL
-382 YHDIMIE
+382 YHDVMIE

-422 TALSEAEVNARLIDQ
+422 TALSDAEVNARLIDQ

-442 NIIVGVEQRD
+442 NIIIGVEQRD
-452 FERAIRA
+452 FERAVEAIYR
-459 VYEAF
+459 AF